1 MKASS
6 GLAFELASTTSV
18 GLFTKI
24 DRMLKK
30 L

>member
-6 GLAFELASTTSV
+6 GLAFELSATNSV
-18 GLFTKI
+18 AFAKI